1 MKEQLIISV
10 GREFGSGGHEI
21 AQKLAD
27 HYHLPL
33 YDHNLLDEMAEKHGM
48 DKELLKEL
56 DEKKRNKFLSRTVR
70 GMSNSPEHNV
80 AQLQFDFIK
89 QKAEEGKS
97 FVIVGRCSETVL
109 HEHPAMISFFI
120 LGDMDVKIKRIMKL
134 HQMSK
139 SQAEALILEKD
150 RKRKKYHN
158 SHLDLA
164 DLIAEGSLGLMQ
176 AVDKY
181 NPDLGYRFSTCATP
195 WIKQAITKSI
205 IDKGKNIRIPAHVY
219 QLLSKYLHHHK

>member
-109 HEHPAMISFFI
+109 REHPAMISFFI
-120 LGDMDVKIKRIMKL
+120 LGDMDEKIKRIMRL

-139 SQAEALILEKD
+139 SQAEELIQEKD

-158 SHLDLA
+158 SHC
-164 DLIAEGSLGLMQ
+164 EGKWGDSRNYEMSINSSKLGIDES
-176 AVDKY
+176 VK
-181 NPDLGYRFSTCATP
+181 
-195 WIKQAITKSI
+195 IITQY
-205 IDKGKNIRIPAHVY
+205 IDARRA
-219 QLLSKYLHHHK
+219 Q

>member
-33 YDHNLLDEMAEKHGM
+33 YDHNLLDEMAAKHGM
-48 DKELLKEL
+48 DKELLQEL

-70 GMSNSPEHNV
+70 GMNNSPEHNV

-158 SHLDLA
+158 SHC
-164 DLIAEGSLGLMQ
+164 EGKWGDSRNYELSINSSKLGIDES
-176 AVDKY
+176 VK
-181 NPDLGYRFSTCATP
+181 
-195 WIKQAITKSI
+195 IITQY
-205 IDKGKNIRIPAHVY
+205 IDARRA
-219 QLLSKYLHHHK
+219 Q

>member
-158 SHLDLA
+158 SHC
-164 DLIAEGSLGLMQ
+164 EGKWGDSRNYELSINSSILGIDES
-176 AVDKY
+176 VK
-181 NPDLGYRFSTCATP
+181 
-195 WIKQAITKSI
+195 IITQYI
-205 IDKGKNIRIPAHVY
+205 VARRA
-219 QLLSKYLHHHK
+219 Q